1 MGEVILTMKDIDKSF
16 PGVHALDH
24 VNLEV
29 RKGEVLA
36 LMGEN
41 GAGKST
47 LFRLMTCLE
56 TEYKGSITINGK
68 TPKEA
73 TGTAAF
79 MPQKDLLMP
88 WRNILKNVTLP
99 LEALP
104 MSKAERIS
112 QAKEAIEKV
121 GLSGCEN
128 KRPSELSGGMR
139 QRVMIAMALAGEP
152 RLIIA
157 DEPTTALDVTIQAQI
172 LELMQ
177 ELREKLGMSI
187 IMITHDANV
196 ASHAKKILHIIDG
209 EIIENKQGGVL

>member
-1 MGEVILTMKDIDKSF
+1 MSFVEFNNVTFGYKEDDYLLLEDLSFSAEKNDIITVI
-16 PGVHALDH
+16 
-24 VNLEV
+24 
-29 RKGEVLA
+29 
-36 LMGEN
+36 
-41 GAGKST
+41 GASGCGKST

-128 KRPSELSGGMR
+128 KRPSELSGGYR
-139 QRVMIAMALAGEP
+139 LQERLYSCGTAGSLCCLTSRSRHWI
-152 RLIIA
+152 RL
-157 DEPTTALDVTIQAQI
+157 
-172 LELMQ
+172 
-177 ELREKLGMSI
+177 
-187 IMITHDANV
+187 
-196 ASHAKKILHIIDG
+196 
-209 EIIENKQGGVL
+209 QGSLCRTGLSGR

>member
-1 MGEVILTMKDIDKSF
+1 MSFVEFNNVTFGYKEDDYLLLEDLSFSAEKNDIITVI
-16 PGVHALDH
+16 
-24 VNLEV
+24 
-29 RKGEVLA
+29 
-36 LMGEN
+36 
-41 GAGKST
+41 GASGCGKST

-128 KRPSELSGGMR
+128 KR
-139 QRVMIAMALAGEP
+139 VAIARALITKPE
-152 RLIIA
+152 IILA
-157 DEPTTALDVTIQAQI
+157 DEPTGALDSKTSVEVMDLLKELHQKEGMTIVVVTHESGVANETDKVIHI
-172 LELMQ
+172 KDGLI
-177 ELREKLGMSI
+177 GSI
-187 IMITHDANV
+187 EDNRDHHLVSKDYV
-196 ASHAKKILHIIDG
+196 K
-209 EIIENKQGGVL
+209 